1 MNRYKLTIEY
11 DGKDFNGWQKQKGM
25 ETIQGAIEES
35 LLKFS
40 GKNITIYGAGR
51 TDTGVHATG
60 QVAHFDLDES
70 GLEDK
75 NSKLG
80 KLTMGLNFY
89 LSRLYENKISIL
101 ETNKVSNE
109 FHSRFSAK
117 GRKYKYC
124 ILNRRTASPLLRNK
138 SWRIPNHLDLKLME
152 NASKYL
158 IGKHDFTAFRSID
171 CQAKS
176 PIKTIDNITI
186 NNEGELIEIYVE
198 AKSFLMNQVRIIA
211 GTLVDI
217 GLLKKTNKDIQSALD
232 NKDRKFSGP
241 TAPSFALILQK
252 IIY

>member
-25 ETIQGAIEES
+25 RTIQGVIEES

-51 TDTGVHATG
+51 TDTGVHASG
-60 QVAHFDLDES
+60 QVAHLDINID

-75 NSKLG
+75 NLKLG

-89 LSRLYENKISIL
+89 LSRLCDNKVSIL
-101 ETNKVSNE
+101 ETKRVSEE
-109 FHSRFSAK
+109 FHARFSAIS
-117 GRKYKYC
+117 RKYKYS
-124 ILNRRTASPLLRNK
+124 ILNRRTASPLLKNK
-138 SWRIPNHLDLKLME
+138 TWRVPNPLNIELMKK
-152 NASKYL
+152 ASKYL

-171 CQAKS
+171 CQSKS
-176 PIKTIDNITI
+176 PIKTINNITI
-186 NNEGELIEIYVE
+186 DKNGELIEINVE

-217 GLLKKTNKDIQSALD
+217 GLQKKTGEDILLALENKD
-232 NKDRKFSGP
+232 KKFSGP
-241 TAPSFALILQK
+241 TAPSLALILQK
-252 IIY
+252 VIY

>member
-1 MNRYKLTIEY
+1 MDLSY
-11 DGKDFNGWQKQKGM
+11 DGTNYHGWQNQPEAISVQSCIENALSILIKA
-25 ETIQGAIEES
+25 ETP
-35 LLKFS
+35 
-40 GKNITIYGAGR
+40 IYGAGR

-60 QVAHFDLDES
+60 QVAHFDLDEN

-232 NKDRKFSGP
+232 KKDRKFSGP
-241 TAPSFALILQK
+241 TAPSCALILQK
-252 IIY
+252 IMY